1 MADTSFDTAAFFA
14 ALDAQRG
21 KKTWR
26 QVASESGISAS
37 TLTRIAQGK
46 RPDVDGLT
54 ALLSWSGLDMGNFIV
69 SPGGRRGVPNTVAR
83 ISTSLRADKHLT
95 PESATALERIIRIAY
110 EQFREEDR
118 DEPPVGVQERR
129 ERDRA

>member
-1 MADTSFDTAAFFA
+1 MAHPSFDTAAFFA

-37 TLTRIAQGK
+37 TLTRISQGK

-54 ALLSWSGLDMGNFIV
+54 ALLAWSGFNLEDFVV
-69 SPGGRRGVPNTVAR
+69 STERRGEPNTVAR
-83 ISTSLRADKHLT
+83 ISTSLRADRYLT
-95 PESATALERIIRIAY
+95 PESANALEQIIRVAY
-110 EQFREEDR
+110 EQFSEEDR
-118 DEPPVGVQERR
+118 DEPPVGIQE
-129 ERDRA
+129 